1 MCRRRATD
9 ATATEATTRNH
20 HSSKRKSG
28 KFLTDRFFGIDRSPN
43 MSDAK
48 EVEPTP
54 VAVTTT
60 TAEVA
65 PVSALPSSQGFKYGT
80 VPVCTHVH

>member
-9 ATATEATTRNH
+9 ATATARQPPQQQAY
-20 HSSKRKSG
+20 SCKSG

>member
-1 MCRRRATD
+1 
-9 ATATEATTRNH
+9 
-20 HSSKRKSG
+20 
-28 KFLTDRFFGIDRSPN
+28 